1 MKQSYPSFS
10 AFFSVLSVIVLFL
23 FYYLLRRSRILT
35 GLFDSI
41 KHDQVLINFTE
52 KITGFLLFGII
63 PYFLFIRLADLSPA
77 EAGLTM
83 GKSGHYLYIFLL
95 LLILVTLITF
105 FSSRNK
111 RMQMICPQPGIKTW
125 TLKYLTISIFGW
137 IFYILGYEFFI
148 RGVLW
153 FTCFR
158 AFGPG
163 PALLINVAL
172 YALVHFGQGKEMILG
187 AIPLGL
193 IFCLITW
200 LTGSI
205 LFVFILHSWI
215 AISMEIFA
223 IYNNQDLKFGFN
235 LKENEP

>member
-1 MKQSYPSFS
+1 MKQSYPSYL

-23 FYYLLRRSRILT
+23 FYYLLRRSKILT

-41 KHDQVLINFTE
+41 KHDQVFTNFTE

-63 PYFLFIRLADLSPA
+63 PFLLFVSLADLLPA
-77 EAGLTM
+77 ETGLTK
-83 GKSGHYLYIFLL
+83 GNSGQYLYIFLPIL
-95 LLILVTLITF
+95 MLVTIITF

-111 RMQMICPQPGIKTW
+111 RMQMICPQPRIKTW
-125 TLKYLTISIFGW
+125 TLKYLTVSIFGW
-137 IFYILGYEFFI
+137 VIYILGYEFFI

-163 PALLINVAL
+163 PALIINVAL
-172 YALVHFGQGKEMILG
+172 YALVHLGQGKEMILG

-205 LFVFILHSWI
+205 LFAFILHSWI
-215 AISMEIFA
+215 AISMDIFS
-223 IYNNQDLKFGFN
+223 IYNNQDLKFGLN
-235 LKENEP
+235 LKENEL